1 MENKDNNQPAS
12 GQAPE
17 PEALS
22 STAQQS
28 PGSGGTLAPSDEVK
42 QVAGRKRPSYKPSHK
57 ATFIGIGFIVVFLSI
72 NAAGLAWLL
81 RSETEAQQE
90 LINNGVTLSS
100 ETLAEL
106 GVNREPVGEAAELT
120 VGPNATFRGDLTVAE
135 NVSIGG
141 NLQINSAFVAQEA
154 QITNLQASEVQL
166 EELNVNGDGTLST
179 LNVRENLNVNGT
191 ARFDGQAIYSQL
203 VTINN
208 SLNVAGNLAV
218 GGVLSVRTFE
228 ANNLT
233 SGGVLTVGGHI
244 VTRGS
249 TPKVTKGGAALG
261 SAGTVSISGSDA
273 AGTVAVNIGTGA
285 GTGLL
290 ASVTFVRSYNKTPR
304 VLITPNGGPVPG
316 MYINRTSTGFTIS
329 TSSALSPG
337 GYAFDFFVVE

>member
-1 MENKDNNQPAS
+1 MENKDNNQS
-12 GQAPE
+12 VNGQAPQ

-22 STAQQS
+22 SSAQPLTDAAAS
-28 PGSGGTLAPSDEVK
+28 IGEGEVK
-42 QVAGRKRPSYKPSHK
+42 QVAGKKKPSYKPSHK
-57 ATFIGIGFIVVFLSI
+57 ATFIGIAFIVVFLSI
-72 NAAGLAWLL
+72 NAVGLAWLL
-81 RSETEAQQE
+81 RSETNAKDE
-90 LINNGVTLSS
+90 LIANGVTLSS

-106 GVNREPVGEAAELT
+106 GVNREPVGEATELT
-120 VGPNATFRGDLTVAE
+120 VGPNATFRGDLTVGE

-141 NLQINSAFVAQEA
+141 NLQLNSQFVAQTA
-154 QITNLQASEVQL
+154 QITELQAGDVQL

-179 LNVRENLNVNGT
+179 LNVRDQLNSNGT
-191 ARFDGQAIYSQL
+191 ARFDGQAVFSQL

-244 VTRGS
+244 VTRGN
-249 TPKVTKGGAALG
+249 TPSVAKGGSALG

-273 AGTVAVNIGTGA
+273 AGTVAVNIGTSP

-290 ASVTFVRSYNKTPR
+290 ATVTFARSYTKTPR
-304 VLITPNGGPVPG
+304 VLITPIGGPVPN
-316 MYINRTSTGFTIS
+316 MYISRTSTGFTIS
-329 TSSALSPG
+329 TASALSPG
-337 GYAFDFFVVE
+337 SYAFDFFVVE